1 MRLTFRRSEAGRF
14 KRLKE
19 RWRRPGG
26 IHNKMRESKKG
37 IKPKIGWKKPEV
49 EEVPIISNL
58 IELKGLKVK
67 EIIISSKIGMKK
79 RLELEKFCAEKKIK
93 ITNFKKLVKKKKV
106 VKIKKETTTDKK
118 SKTKETPVKK
128 EVKTE
133 PIKKNVDK
141 KEVTET
147 KEASVQKEVKTDIK
161 KEKEIKQVVQES
173 KKDIKPATE
182 SSAETKK

>member
-93 ITNFKKLVKKKKV
+93 ITNFKKLVKKKKIV
-106 VKIKKETTTDKK
+106 KKKAEKETVTNKESKIKK
-118 SKTKETPVKK
+118 TP
-128 EVKTE
+128 VKTE

-141 KEVTET
+141 KEVTE
-147 KEASVQKEVKTDIK
+147 VKK
-161 KEKEIKQVVQES
+161 KEELKPVV
-173 KKDIKPATE
+173 K
-182 SSAETKK
+182 ETKKDTNTATSVSTPEAKK